1 LTVGLLLGDQNDL
14 TMNELQ
20 QLVLGDSRKAV
31 VDYHRILK
39 QACNNELYQMR
50 SSRSQMNHIGLTIQ
64 AMARLTWT
72 FF

>member
-1 LTVGLLLGDQNDL
+1 LFKVFLTVGLLLGDQNDL

-39 QACNNELYQMR
+39 
-50 SSRSQMNHIGLTIQ
+50 
-64 AMARLTWT
+64 
-72 FF
+72 

>member
-1 LTVGLLLGDQNDL
+1 
-14 TMNELQ
+14 MNELQ

-31 VDYHRILK
+31 EDYHRILK

-50 SSRSQMNHIGLTIQ
+50 SSRYQMNHIGLAIQ